1 MFTPFIHQECFMKAI
16 WQDIK
21 ARIQCE
27 LPKNTFSLWIQPISF
42 VETDEQTVILNCP
55 NKFSRNW
62 VMENYFDL
70 IKDKFHKAGA
80 EDVELIYK
88 PESQKKDNQG
98 AGLPAEPR
106 QLAFA
111 NIGGNGGVRLNTDY
125 TFDRFVV
132 GQCNEFAYSASRALA
147 HGSPLSYRCLLMLAN
162 TGLGKSH
169 LSHAIGNTIL
179 EHNPRS
185 RLYYMTAEDFTNEMI
200 CSLKANRIE
209 AFKDKYRRRCDVLLL
224 EEIHFLSG
232 KQKTQLELGYTL
244 DALANDNRS
253 IILTSALAPKDIPSM
268 SGELSSRLTSGLVT
282 AISGPDFD
290 TRVKI
295 LTKKACEYHLVLSEQ
310 IIQYLASRLTRD
322 IRQMESA
329 LKSLKARAELVKA
342 RIDLDLAKEV
352 VNCLVSGEQ
361 AIGLDEIRELV
372 CRYYKIEPGV
382 LQSKSRKKTHA
393 TPRNIY
399 VYLCRRHT
407 DETIQAIARTINRSH
422 STVLYA
428 SEIVGHKM
436 KTDQKMCN
444 QVEFLG
450 QKLEKMKT

>member
-1 MFTPFIHQECFMKAI
+1 
-16 WQDIK
+16 
-21 ARIQCE
+21 
-27 LPKNTFSLWIQPISF
+27 
-42 VETDEQTVILNCP
+42 
-55 NKFSRNW
+55 
-62 VMENYFDL
+62 
-70 IKDKFHKAGA
+70 
-80 EDVELIYK
+80 
-88 PESQKKDNQG
+88 
-98 AGLPAEPR
+98 
-106 QLAFA
+106 
-111 NIGGNGGVRLNTDY
+111 
-125 TFDRFVV
+125 
-132 GQCNEFAYSASRALA
+132 
-147 HGSPLSYRCLLMLAN
+147 
-162 TGLGKSH
+162 
-169 LSHAIGNTIL
+169 
-179 EHNPRS
+179 
-185 RLYYMTAEDFTNEMI
+185 
-200 CSLKANRIE
+200 
-209 AFKDKYRRRCDVLLL
+209 
-224 EEIHFLSG
+224 
-232 KQKTQLELGYTL
+232 
-244 DALANDNRS
+244 
-253 IILTSALAPKDIPSM
+253 M

-361 AIGLDEIRELV
+361 AIGLDEIRELI

-382 LQSKSRKKTHA
+382 LQSKSRKKAHA

-436 KTDQKMCN
+436 KTDQKMRN
-444 QVEFLG
+444 QVDFLG

>member
-1 MFTPFIHQECFMKAI
+1 MKVI
-16 WQDIK
+16 WEDIK
-21 ARIQCE
+21 ARIQSE
-27 LPKNTFSLWIQPISF
+27 LPKNTFSLWIHPIRF
-42 VETDEQTVILNCP
+42 VETDERSVILNCP

-70 IKDKFHKAGA
+70 IKEKLHKAGV
-80 EDVELIYK
+80 EHVELIYK
-88 PESQKKDNQG
+88 PEGQKRDSQG
-98 AGLPAEPR
+98 AAQRAEPR
-106 QLAFA
+106 QLSLA
-111 NIGGNGGVRLNTDY
+111 NIGGNGEGRLNADF
-125 TFDRFVV
+125 TFERFVV
-132 GQCNEFAYSASRALA
+132 GQCNEFAYSASRAVA
-147 HGSPLSYRCLLMLAN
+147 HGSELSCQCLLMLAN

-179 EHNPRS
+179 KRNPRS

-224 EEIHFLSG
+224 EEVHFLSG

-244 DALANDNRS
+244 DALANHKRS
-253 IILTSALAPKDIPSM
+253 VILTSALAPKDIPRM
-268 SGELSSRLTSGLVT
+268 SGDLSSRLTSGLVT

-295 LTKKACEYHLVLSEQ
+295 LTKKACEYRLVLSEQ

-361 AIGLDEIRELV
+361 VISLDEIRELV
-372 CRYYKIEPGV
+372 CRYYKFEPAM
-382 LQSKSRKKTHA
+382 LQSKSRKQAHA

-428 SEIVGHKM
+428 SEIVEHKM
-436 KTDQKMCN
+436 KTDQKLHN
-444 QVEFLG
+444 QIDFLS
-450 QKLEKMKT
+450 QKLENTTLN

>member
-1 MFTPFIHQECFMKAI
+1 MKAI

-21 ARIQCE
+21 ARIQSE

-42 VETDEQTVILNCP
+42 VETDEQSVILNCP

-80 EDVELIYK
+80 ENVELIYK

-147 HGSPLSYRCLLMLAN
+147 HGSALSYRCLLMLAN

-232 KQKTQLELGYTL
+232 KRKTQVELGYTL
-244 DALANDNRS
+244 DALANDN
-253 IILTSALAPKDIPSM
+253 
-268 SGELSSRLTSGLVT
+268 
-282 AISGPDFD
+282 
-290 TRVKI
+290 KI
-295 LTKKACEYHLVLSEQ
+295 G
-310 IIQYLASRLTRD
+310 
-322 IRQMESA
+322 
-329 LKSLKARAELVKA
+329 RAHV
-342 RIDLDLAKEV
+342 
-352 VNCLVSGEQ
+352 
-361 AIGLDEIRELV
+361 
-372 CRYYKIEPGV
+372 
-382 LQSKSRKKTHA
+382 
-393 TPRNIY
+393 
-399 VYLCRRHT
+399 
-407 DETIQAIARTINRSH
+407 
-422 STVLYA
+422 
-428 SEIVGHKM
+428 
-436 KTDQKMCN
+436 
-444 QVEFLG
+444 
-450 QKLEKMKT
+450 